1 MCVYIKITKAHIKQV
16 LDIIEPPY
24 TEEFGKAFLPIL
36 QNNSITAPIK
46 SIKSEDESDPVSDFI
61 REFHLL
67 LFSWIFAFMNN

>member
-1 MCVYIKITKAHIKQV
+1 MKTIKAHVEQV

-36 QNNSITAPIK
+36 QNDSITAPIK
-46 SIKSEDESDPVSDFI
+46 SIKSDEESDPVSDFI

-67 LFSWIFAFMNN
+67 LFRWIFAFMNN